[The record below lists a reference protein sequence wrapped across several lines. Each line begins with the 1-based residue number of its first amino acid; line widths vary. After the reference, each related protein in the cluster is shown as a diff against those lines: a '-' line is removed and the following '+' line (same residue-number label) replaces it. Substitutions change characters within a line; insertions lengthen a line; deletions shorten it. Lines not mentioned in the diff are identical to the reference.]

1 MSHQITDIVRKGSI
15 PIIMGTSQSIIDNT
29 KGLKGQVSCFYQDR
43 DPITGKWG
51 DLIQHHFK
59 SNLIVKLAR
68 NALANLIADPSES
81 ANYSIA
87 TMRFGLD
94 GQDGGDPLVP
104 VAPLPLDTGLYSSFY
119 SHTLVPASEVSYEP
133 IGDPTAVRFT
143 VTLTEGVANHAVDP
157 SPSTQVY
164 TEAGLFCANGDLFAR
179 ETFPSLV
186 KTDSRRITFEWL
198 ILF

>member
-1 MSHQITDIVRKGSI
+1 MNFEISDKVMKGSL
-15 PIIMGTSQSIIDNT
+15 PIQMGTTQFIEDSSKDY
-29 KGLKGQVSCFYQDR
+29 KGHVSCFYQDK
-43 DPITGKWG
+43 DLLTGEWG
-51 DLIQHHFK
+51 EEVQHHFK
-59 SNLIVKLAR
+59 PNLIVKTAR
-68 NALANLIADPSES
+68 NALANLIADPAQS

-104 VAPLPLDTGLYSSFY
+104 VAPLPLDTDLYDSYY
-119 SHTLVPASEVSYEP
+119 SHTVVPASEVSYEP
-133 IGDPTAVRFT
+133 IDAPTAVRFT
-143 VTLTEGVANHAVDP
+143 VTMTEALGNATPDPTVAK
-157 SPSTQVY
+157 VY